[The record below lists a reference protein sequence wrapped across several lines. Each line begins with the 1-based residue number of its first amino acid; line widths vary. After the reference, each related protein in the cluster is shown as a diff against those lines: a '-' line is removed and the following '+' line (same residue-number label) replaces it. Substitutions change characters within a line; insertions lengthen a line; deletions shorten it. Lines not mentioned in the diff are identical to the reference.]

1 MEIILLLLIIL
12 INVIYINK
20 IYDVIHS
27 NVDKEKLIENIIIYN
42 EFLLNRIVDLE
53 EEIDDN
59 M

>member
-27 NVDKEKLIENIIIYN
+27 NDDKEKLINNLITYN

-53 EEIDDN
+53 EELDN
-59 M
+59 EM